1 MKVFR
6 ELYQYRELLKTNI
19 KKEIRGKYKGSW
31 LGVVWTFLNPLL
43 MLAVY
48 SFVFPYI
55 LRVNVENYTIFMIVA
70 LIPWNFFTAAIQMGT
85 GSEVANGAIL
95 KKVYFPREIIP
106 ISITTSQLV
115 NFLITCIIMFAFIIF
130 SGVGFSI
137 HLLLFPV
144 LVLIQYLITLA
155 LTFILS
161 AITVFVRDVD
171 HFVSVILMLG
181 FYATPI
187 VYQAN
192 MLPAKFQWILNLNP
206 MAQLVEAYRAILY
219 YHQMPHWSVLGIWG
233 IGSIFLVIIGYKIFK
248 KLEPVLAQGAASKGN
263 HLVAF
268 CFVVINSYICYNVLR
283 YKDGKGIKKTKR
295 GISW

>member
-1 MKVFR
+1 MKVFK
-6 ELYQYRELLKTNI
+6 ELYNYRELLKTNI

-31 LGVVWTFLNPLL
+31 LGIIWTFLNPLL

-55 LRVNVENYTIFMIVA
+55 LRVNVEKLYNIYDCSFNPMELLYNSYT
-70 LIPWNFFTAAIQMGT
+70 
-85 GSEVANGAIL
+85 NGNRKRSCEWKYI
-95 KKVYFPREIIP
+95 KESVFPKRIIP

-137 HLLLFPV
+137 HLLLFPL
-144 LVLIQYLITLA
+144 LVLIQYIITLA
-155 LTFILS
+155 FTFILS
-161 AITVFVRDVD
+161 ALTVFVRDID

-192 MLPAKFQWILNLNP
+192 MLPEKFQWVLNLNP
-206 MAQLVEAYRAILY
+206 MAQLVEAYRSILY
-219 YHQMPHWSVLGIWG
+219 YHQMPNWLMIGIWG
-233 IGSIFLVIIGYKIFK
+233 TVSVILLILGYLIFK
-248 KLEPVLAQGAASKGN
+248 KLEKS
-263 HLVAF
+263 
-268 CFVVINSYICYNVLR
+268 FVEEL
-283 YKDGKGIKKTKR
+283 
-295 GISW
+295 

>member
-1 MKVFR
+1 MKVFK
-6 ELYQYRELLKTNI
+6 ELYNYRELLKTNI
-19 KKEIRGKYKGSW
+19 RKEIRGKYKGSW
-31 LGVVWTFLNPLL
+31 LGILWTFLNPLL

-85 GSEVANGAIL
+85 GSVVANGNIL

-115 NFLITCIIMFAFIIF
+115 NFLITCLIMFVFIIF
-130 SGVGFSI
+130 SGVGFSWHI
-137 HLLLFPV
+137 VIFPLLII
-144 LVLIQYLITLA
+144 IQYLITLA
-155 LTFILS
+155 LTFVLS
-161 AITVFVRDVD
+161 ALTVFVRDID

-192 MLPAKFQWILNLNP
+192 MLPAKFQWALQINP
-206 MAQLVEAYRAILY
+206 MAQIVEAYRAIFY
-219 YHQMPHWSVLGIWG
+219 YHKMPDWTMLAIWG
-233 IGSIFLVIIGYKIFK
+233 VASIVLLIVGYMIFK
-248 KLEPVLAQGAASKGN
+248 KLEKS
-263 HLVAF
+263 
-268 CFVVINSYICYNVLR
+268 FVEEL
-283 YKDGKGIKKTKR
+283 
-295 GISW
+295 